1 MADIDVHYDP
11 ISVNTDTTTVEVKGL
26 DDVHLTLS
34 TPQPLKAEVRGEVK
48 GDLSLQQTLKS
59 DNRNE
64 LIIPQPIKTES
75 AAKLDVQPLAVDQC
89 MRISFG
95 PLPPTCVRQP
105 YHQHFGFTFFGVE
118 IFGFNL
124 EGEGKVL
131 ISDLP
136 PKPQV
141 LWGEQP
147 AHQHPDKDAG
157 SVETTTADGLRIR
170 LDR

>member
-26 DDVHLTLS
+26 NDAKLALS
-34 TPQPLKAEVRGEVK
+34 TPQPLKAEVKTELK

-64 LIIPQPIKTES
+64 LVFPEPIKTES
-75 AAKLDVQPLAVDQC
+75 AAKLDVQPLALDQC

-105 YHQHFGFTFFGVE
+105 YHQHFGFTIFGVE

-136 PKPQV
+136 AKPQV
-141 LWGEQP
+141 VWGEQP
-147 AHQHPDKDAG
+147 ARQHAAKDEG
-157 SVETTTADGLRIR
+157 RVETTATDGLRIR
-170 LDR
+170 LDG